1 MWTSGTYWE
10 ILYLSSIKVKSYV
23 KDKTFVLGN
32 PVALLCWHSGKHG
45 NKGNQ
50 EAYPYSRPS
59 CTTQPKL
66 NCTLLVK
73 TNLCL
78 FTFYNFNREI
88 DALAYFRPLGIGEPV
103 TILTEFLNH
112 ILVWIA
118 GKY

>member
-1 MWTSGTYWE
+1 MDHLLIFGPSWAQNT
-10 ILYLSSIKVKSYV
+10 IL
-23 KDKTFVLGN
+23 
-32 PVALLCWHSGKHG
+32 P
-45 NKGNQ
+45 
-50 EAYPYSRPS
+50 
-59 CTTQPKL
+59 
-66 NCTLLVK
+66 
-73 TNLCL
+73 CL